1 MKALRAAVQRIRKC
15 LSRAVLVIGMG
26 LIALLAVPAG
36 ILFLII
42 CGIWTLIGWF
52 TSVIEGKDRK

>member
-1 MKALRAAVQRIRKC
+1 MKALQAAVQMICRG

-26 LIALLAVPAG
+26 IIALLAVPAV